1 MTLDCQNKTMLDKYY
16 KKLQSKKENKK
27 SPRITAI
34 FDNRRSLVLHI
45 TIQLLQGVHR
55 DVRELTKWPRASTI
69 EIKIPKPSIVNTVK
83 MYNTIGH
90 LQVYNG
96 NK

>member
-27 SPRITAI
+27 SPRITSVH
-34 FDNRRSLVLHI
+34 DYRKSLVIYI
-45 TIQLLQGVHR
+45 TIRPLQGVHR
-55 DVRELTKWPRASTI
+55 DVRELTKWPRASTND
-69 EIKIPKPSIVNTVK
+69 IKVPKPSIVNTVK
-83 MYNTIGH
+83 MYNTIGN